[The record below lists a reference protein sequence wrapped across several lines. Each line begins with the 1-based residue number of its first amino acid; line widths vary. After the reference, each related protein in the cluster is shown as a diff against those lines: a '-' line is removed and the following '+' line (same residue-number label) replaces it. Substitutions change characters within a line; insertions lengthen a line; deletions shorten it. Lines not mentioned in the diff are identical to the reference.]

1 MVGWPDWLTAE
12 RMVELA
18 IALTLAEA
26 AALLLWH
33 RLTGRGLAPRQWLP
47 MLGAGLFLMLALRA
61 TVAGATLA
69 PVAAALAAAGL
80 AHALDL
86 ARRWERGR

>member
-1 MVGWPDWLTAE
+1 MVAAPEWLSAE
-12 RMVELA
+12 RAVELA
-18 IALTLAEA
+18 IAFTLAEGA
-26 AALLLWH
+26 VLLGWH
-33 RLTGRGLAPRQWLP
+33 RLTGRGLAPRQLLP

-61 TVAGATLA
+61 SVAGATLG